1 MFDDSIMPFG
11 EHKGKKF
18 KDVPDSYLL
27 YLYESSKEVGGRK
40 LFGELKEYINDN
52 LDAIKSNVKYKI

>member
-1 MFDDSIMPFG
+1 MFEESIMPFG
-11 EHKGKKF
+11 EYKGRKF

-27 YLYESSKEVGGRK
+27 FLYEKSREEGGRK

-52 LDAIKSNVKYKI
+52 IDAIKSNVKYKI